1 MLNET
6 AGKNH
11 IILMRKV
18 GSAVDTDYVKPSARA
33 FHYVIMRME
42 CPPVIIAAIAK
53 DLVQSSSD
61 DRVVDSILNH
71 A

>member
-11 IILMRKV
+11 IILMRK
-18 GSAVDTDYVKPSARA
+18 VDTDYVKPSARA